1 MMAFHLRAYIT
12 NLLFFLPLAA
22 FSQTTGQQSLID
34 SLSRYWKVDSIG
46 IKDVK
51 GKFAAPLSIKDNF
64 MFFKNDGT
72 FSAQDNGIVIKGKW
86 KVDLQK
92 RQLISFEIDN
102 PELKEGIIFNII
114 GITEKKLAISSNP
127 MSGNQI
133 ILYYIVNPI

>member
-1 MMAFHLRAYIT
+1 
-12 NLLFFLPLAA
+12 
-22 FSQTTGQQSLID
+22 
-34 SLSRYWKVDSIG
+34 
-46 IKDVK
+46 
-51 GKFAAPLSIKDNF
+51 